1 MSFQALLDRFAAAV
15 GAHDSPGLAAL
26 FAENGCYDDYFFG
39 EHHGRAEIAEMLDR
53 FHVGGEQ
60 FCWQFTDPVF
70 ADGVGYA
77 SYCFSYLSREPES
90 AGRLMMFADD
100 RRRDDRLRDSTQASA
115 TCARGT
121 PRAPPPRPPPR
132 PPCGPASTGRR
143 RTACGRSRRSRARAV
158 CRSSR
163 G

>member
-1 MSFQALLDRFAAAV
+1 MSFQVILDRFAAAV

-39 EHHGRAEIAEMLDR
+39 EHHGRAEIAAMLDR

-60 FCWQFTDPVF
+60 FCWQFVDPVF
-70 ADGVGYA
+70 ADGLGYA

-90 AGRLMMFADD
+90 AGRLMMFDGMSRFRIRDGQIVHYAEAFDRGMAFVRLGYPAGTVMKLLDRYGRALDD
-100 RRRDDRLRDSTQASA
+100 RPV
-115 TCARGT
+115 G
-121 PRAPPPRPPPR
+121 RAHLEY
-132 PPCGPASTGRR
+132 
-143 RTACGRSRRSRARAV
+143 RARV
-158 CRSSR
+158 R